1 MKNLTQTLTW
11 NRPQM
16 QFMSV
21 LHTLRQSCLIWGR
34 GTGKSA
40 VIAWLIHMILQLMP
54 RSTWSIQGATY
65 QQLLTRTLPGT
76 FEWLEKLGYQRDI
89 DYWINKRPIG
99 VRSEQM
105 PYYAP
110 LKFDN
115 YITIKRRDGLCVGF
129 MLLSQDSNSR
139 GTNTDGVIC
148 DESLLLNMDRFA
160 EEVTPTNRGHEIY
173 FKKIPLHHGIFHF
186 SSMPVGDSRLF
197 DMGSYYGD
205 ALNDLITSQKQ
216 MISLQLDFIEAKEN
230 EIRREIYREIHYL
243 QSGIHWYAK
252 NRQFYSEYNV
262 FENLTNLGLRYLLDM
277 YKTTPLDL
285 FKIEALN
292 ERHTKVTGGFYAA
305 FDRSI
310 HCYTRWNV
318 SYLENLD
325 FDFDKAKD
333 LDSRADA
340 DCDTNAPLYI
350 GTDYGN
356 QYNWIIVGQKDD
368 RLCNF
373 RVIKEVYTMSPK
385 ILDDTVQEFC
395 QYYRHHKNKLLYFN
409 PDAEGYHER
418 ANSQSTYVDTSMK
431 ILRDNGWSVK
441 MGHRMKYN
449 KYHDDTYYLVNGM
462 LSKEQRKDLYS
473 ISINSDNCKNLILAM
488 EKTPTKE
495 HKGLV
500 KKDKSSERI
509 KEGRI
514 TATDSTDALDQM
526 LYYTFKDMLKGS
538 QLRFSTIFFK

>member
-1 MKNLTQTLTW
+1 MKNSTQNLTW

-21 LHTLRQSCLIWGR
+21 LHKVRQSCLIWGR

-40 VIAWLIHMILQLMP
+40 VIAWLIHMVLQLMP

-76 FEWLEKLGYQRDI
+76 FEWLEKLGYRRDI

-99 VRSEQM
+99 VRADEM
-105 PYYAP
+105 PYYKP

-115 YITIKRRDGLCVGF
+115 YITIRRPDGLCCGF
-129 MLLSQDSNSR
+129 MLLSQDSNAR

-173 FKKIPLHHGIFHF
+173 FKKCPMHHGIFHF
-186 SSMPVGDSRLF
+186 TSMPAGDSQLF
-197 DMGSYYGD
+197 DMANYYGD
-205 ALNDLITSQKQ
+205 DLQTLIANQKQ
-216 MISLQLDFIEAKEN
+216 MIGLQLDFIEADN
-230 EIRREIYREIHYL
+230 NDIRRELYREIHHL
-243 QSGIHWYAK
+243 QKGINWYDK
-252 NRQFYSEYNV
+252 KGQFYSEYNV

-292 ERHTKVTGGFYAA
+292 ERHTKVSGGFYAA

-340 DCDTNAPLYI
+340 DCDTNQPLYI

-368 RLCNF
+368 RQRNF
-373 RVIKEVYTMSPK
+373 RVIKELYTMSPK
-385 ILDDTVQEFC
+385 ILDDTVKEFC
-395 QYYRHHKNKLLYFN
+395 HYYRHHKNKMLYFN
-409 PDAEGYHER
+409 PDAEGNHDR
-418 ANSQSTYVDTSMK
+418 ANSPNTYVETSMK
-431 ILRDNGWSVK
+431 ILREHGWSVK
-441 MGHRMKYN
+441 MGHRKKYN
-449 KYHDDTYYLVNGM
+449 KFHDDTYYLVNGM
-462 LSKEQRKDLYS
+462 FSKEQRQDLYS
-473 ISINSDNCKNLILAM
+473 ISINSDQCKNLVLAM

-495 HKGLV
+495 RKGKV
-500 KKDKSSERI
+500 EKDKTSERK

-538 QLRFSTIFFK
+538 QMRFSSIFFK